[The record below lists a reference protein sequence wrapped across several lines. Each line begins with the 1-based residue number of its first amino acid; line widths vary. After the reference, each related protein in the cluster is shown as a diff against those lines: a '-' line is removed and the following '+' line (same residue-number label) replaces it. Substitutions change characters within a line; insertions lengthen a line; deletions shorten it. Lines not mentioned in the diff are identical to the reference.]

1 MTMVRAVVLF
11 LALVAAPMAR
21 GFRLPFASRSRTAS
35 QVVMSDSTSSSVQS
49 IVDEPKY
56 ASVAV
61 SGFISK
67 ATEFA
72 EPYLFSKL
80 HDTGKWGAITSIT
93 DDLKFARK
101 RFVNPSTVYS
111 GLLDVLKFV
120 EVGAG
125 DHGSLE
131 AALAGQEVWVAY
143 GVTSADLPAYAAL
156 AAKLKL
162 KRAVFAVR
170 VEGAERGADV
180 AFDAPCEVLRAA
192 GVDYTI
198 VKYGEVR
205 TMAEAKYP
213 YRIVRGVLPLP
224 AEGEGLST
232 GDLWRILAEV
242 VDLPKA
248 FNAVYGVG
256 PGTMLDAEIL
266 VYMKAQGW
274 PERVQVGMLVGDMME
289 KIEERWSI
297 EQQKKEAKAAAAAT
311 PVKKAPTDA
320 AALPGGDGN
329 KFAGFF

>member
-1 MTMVRAVVLF
+1 
-11 LALVAAPMAR
+11 MA
-21 GFRLPFASRSRTAS
+21 
-35 QVVMSDSTSSSVQS
+35 
-49 IVDEPKY
+49 I
-56 ASVAV
+56 

-72 EPYLFSKL
+72 EPYVFSKL
-80 HDTGKWGAITSIT
+80 YDTGKWNAITSIT

-125 DHGSLE
+125 DSGALE
-131 AALAGQEVWVAY
+131 AALANQEVWVAY
-143 GVTSADLPAYAAL
+143 GVTSADLPGYAAL
-156 AAKLKL
+156 AAKLQL

-170 VEGAERGADV
+170 VDSTERGADV
-180 AFDAPCEVLRAA
+180 TFDAACQVLGAA
-192 GVDYTI
+192 KVDYTI
-198 VKYGEVR
+198 LKYGEVR
-205 TMAEAKYP
+205 TMGEAKYP
-213 YRIVRGVLPLP
+213 YRIVRGILPLP

-289 KIEERWSI
+289 KIEERWVV
-297 EQQKKEAKAAAAAT
+297 EQQKKEAKAAAAAEPAKKV
-311 PVKKAPTDA
+311 PVDA
-320 AALPGGDGN
+320 TALPAAGEGN